1 LREKNFKNV
10 LVGKPRRKSYYFSP
24 KNEISSCGI
33 SYYFQLLKMAVVEF
47 PTIFLGLQ
55 KLLFPFI
62 FGGNDI
68 PERNLITKIV
78 VNSTTTI
85 FRG

>member
-1 LREKNFKNV
+1 M
-10 LVGKPRRKSYYFSP
+10 
-24 KNEISSCGI
+24 SSIG
-33 SYYFQLLKMAVVEF
+33 AF
-47 PTIFLGLQ
+47 PTNINGNHKWEWEVRGPFGSLDLQ

-62 FGGNDI
+62 FGGNEI
-68 PERNLITKIV
+68 PERNLITKII